1 MDVEIFLCEEHY
13 NKLRLS
19 GPIKGSSRLED
30 TLGLCLASQCNRD
43 IAWSVNVRLQER
55 KVEE

>member
-19 GPIKGSSRLED
+19 GPVKGSSRLED
-30 TLGLCLASQCNRD
+30 TLGLCLASQCNED
-43 IAWSVNVRLQER
+43 IAWSVKVRLPEK
-55 KVEE
+55 KVKE